1 MKACLKKYKLL
12 LIVTIALSILSS
24 TAYVYIAI
32 ILQQVTDTALSGDMN
47 KFRDV
52 ILGAVLYLVLIG
64 VLGIVCTAVGKRLT
78 RSLMGYL
85 RTLVFRGVLRHT
97 PQDFSSVDTAQY
109 LSALTNDMKLVED
122 NLIVPLLLSLQ
133 QAVLFV
139 AALVVLFTISPVI
152 ALCLIGF
159 LVLMLCVPA
168 LFGKALQKRQD
179 ALSLAMAAFTKKTK
193 DLLAGYEVIKCYL
206 LDRPVQADYDSEN
219 KQLIRAAA
227 RSDRVNAANESVSE
241 VLAYFTL
248 FSGIFIGAYMVIMGS
263 ITAGVLLALIQL
275 SSSFVT
281 PLMVIMQSAPRMQG
295 VMPVL
300 NRLEK
305 LANYQDTALQGTLPA
320 TLTSQIAVE
329 NLCFSY
335 DDAQPVLKGVTMT
348 IKKGKKIAVTGRSGC
363 GKTTLIRLLSGD
375 LQGFSGSIQYDGN
388 EIQTLLPDSLRR
400 LLSVIHQKVTLF
412 CGSIRH
418 NICLYNSYTDHELDA
433 ALQGSGLQPMIAR
446 LPDGLEVHTGENG
459 ASLSGGERQRIA
471 VARALI
477 RKTPLLILDE
487 GTSSIDRQTAY
498 DIEHRL
504 LSRDDLTLISIT
516 HNMSAESLRLYDE
529 IFYLEDGRVAEHGH
543 LDDLLESQGA
553 FSRFFHVVAQ

>member
-12 LIVTIALSILSS
+12 LLITIALSILSS

-32 ILQQVTDTALSGDMN
+32 ILQQVTDTALSGDMG

-64 VLGIVCTAVGKRLT
+64 VLGTVCTAVGKRLT

-85 RTLVFRGVLRHT
+85 RKLVFLGVLRQT

-139 AALVVLFTISPVI
+139 AALVVLFSISPVI

-179 ALSLAMAAFTKKTK
+179 ALSLAMAAFTQKAK

-206 LDRPVQADYDSEN
+206 IDKPVQADFDGEN
-219 KQLIRAAA
+219 EQLIHAAA

-248 FSGIFIGAYMVIMGS
+248 FSGIFIGAYMVITGS
-263 ITAGVLLALIQL
+263 ITAGILLALIQL

-295 VMPVL
+295 VVPVL
-300 NRLEK
+300 NRLES
-305 LANYQDTALQGTLPA
+305 LANYQDTALQGTMPA
-320 TLTSQIAVE
+320 TLTSEIVVE
-329 NLCFSY
+329 NLCFAY
-335 DDAQPVLKGVTMT
+335 DKEQPVLQGITMT
-348 IKKGKKIAVTGRSGC
+348 IEKGKKIAVTGRSGC

-375 LQGFSGSIQYDGN
+375 LQGFSGSIRYDGR
-388 EIQTLLPDSLRR
+388 EIQTLLPDSLRG
-400 LLSVIHQKVTLF
+400 LLSVIHQ
-412 CGSIRH
+412 
-418 NICLYNSYTDHELDA
+418 
-433 ALQGSGLQPMIAR
+433 IAR
-446 LPDGLEVHTGENG
+446 LPEGLEVHTGENG

-487 GTSSIDRQTAY
+487 GTSAIDRQTAY

-504 LSRDDLTLISIT
+504 LMRDDLTLISIT
-516 HNMSAESLRLYDE
+516 HNMSAETLRLYDE
-529 IFYLEDGRVAEHGH
+529 IFYLENGRVAEHGR
-543 LDDLLESQGA
+543 LDDLLAVQGA
-553 FSRFFHVVAQ
+553 FSRFFHVKTQ

>member
-47 KFRDV
+47 RFRDV

-85 RTLVFRGVLRHT
+85 RTLVFRGVLRQT
-97 PQDFSSVDTAQY
+97 PQDFASVDTAQY
-109 LSALTNDMKLVED
+109 LSALTNDIKLVED

-179 ALSLAMAAFTKKTK
+179 ALSHAMSAFTQKTK

-206 LDRPVQADYDSEN
+206 LDRPVQADFDIEN
-219 KQLIRAAA
+219 KQLIHAAA

-248 FSGIFIGAYMVIMGS
+248 FSGIFIGAYMVIIGS

-295 VMPVL
+295 VVPVL
-300 NRLEK
+300 NRLES
-305 LANYQDTALQGTLPA
+305 LASYQDTALQGTLPA

-329 NLCFSY
+329 NLCFAY
-335 DDAQPVLKGVTMT
+335 DEEQPVLKGVTMT
-348 IKKGKKIAVTGRSGC
+348 IEKGKKIAVTGRSGC

-375 LQGFSGSIQYDGN
+375 LQGFSGSIRYDGS
-388 EIQTLLPDSLRR
+388 EIQTLLPDSLRG

-418 NICLYNSYTDHELDA
+418 NICLYNSYTDSELDA
-433 ALQGSGLQPMIAR
+433 ALQGSGLQSMIAR
-446 LPDGLEVHTGENG
+446 LPDRLEVHTGENG

-504 LSRDDLTLISIT
+504 LNRDDLTLISIT
-516 HNMSAESLRLYDE
+516 HNMSAETLRLYDE

-543 LDDLLESQGA
+543 LDDLLAMQGA
-553 FSRFFHVVAQ
+553 FSRFFHVAAQ